1 MSYVHMS
8 EIPIALPKTNIPLTF
23 SRRVR
28 LEDFLNEDD
37 DKTTQN
43 TPNKNKYNG
52 NDSYNNDK
60 NIISKNQQE
69 FGHRKRIKP

>member
-1 MSYVHMS
+1 MS
-8 EIPIALPKTNIPLTF
+8 EIPIASPKTNTTPTI

-28 LEDFLNEDD
+28 LEDFFDEEDE
-37 DKTTQN
+37 KVNQT
-43 TPNKNKYNG
+43 NKNKYNK